1 MGGQATGIERPG
13 ESRASGRG
21 RLSAGLRRA
30 PSAVLIGVIL
40 LLAVG
45 LAVTA
50 YSERQFQLRSQQE
63 AAVQAAMLAA
73 SVSVALE
80 FEDASIARENVRS
93 LSANPSID
101 AAGVYDA
108 AGRGIA
114 GYARDGRPLPLSP
127 PVGEAPEGDRLS
139 ITLPV
144 LASGERVGSVYVR
157 TSLEPFAQR
166 LARYGGIMLLAI
178 MAALVAIVVA
188 VSATAQRRINE
199 ALRREIAEREAA
211 EERLRQ
217 AQKMQAVGQ
226 LTGGIAHDFN
236 NLLTPIMGGLEIITG
251 VTAEPRTRSLA
262 ANALEAARRGAK
274 LTSQLLA
281 FSRTHRLSSAP
292 VPVNE
297 LIDGIQDLIRHTIGP
312 AIDVRLAL
320 DPDCGAAL
328 ADANQI
334 ENALLNLAIN
344 ARDAMPDGGTLTLA
358 TGCET
363 VGEDGELAAGDYVAI
378 SIADTGSG
386 MPPEVL
392 ARATEPFFTTKEIG
406 KGTGLG
412 LAQVYGVAQQ
422 FNGTLRI
429 QSEVGVGTTI
439 HMLLPAATAR
449 AAAPHAETEAV
460 PSLGRRAGDLLVV
473 DDDGDVRAFLVST
486 LESFGYRVRSAEG
499 AETALRLL
507 DEHPPELLLVDY
519 AMPGMNGADLARRV
533 RASHPELPIVFV
545 TGHADTEDLKTAVGA
560 GAPILHKPFGA
571 RELAAAI
578 DRHLPQTR
586 PHAA

>member
-1 MGGQATGIERPG
+1 MKGQA
-13 ESRASGRG
+13 
-21 RLSAGLRRA
+21 RLSAGLNRA
-30 PSAVLIGVIL
+30 PSAALVSVIL
-40 LLAVG
+40 LLALG
-45 LAVTA
+45 LGVTA

-108 AGRGIA
+108 AGRGVA
-114 GYARDGRPLPLSP
+114 GYARDGRPLPISP
-127 PVGEAPEGDRLS
+127 PVGEAKIDDRLS
-139 ITLPV
+139 ITVPV
-144 LASGERVGSVYVR
+144 VASGERIGSAYVR
-157 TSLEPFAQR
+157 TSVEPFAQR
-166 LARYGGIMLLAI
+166 LARYGVIMLLAI
-178 MAALVAIVVA
+178 MAGLVAMVVA
-188 VSATAQRRINE
+188 VSAAQQRRIN
-199 ALRREIAEREAA
+199 AVLHAEISEREAA

-236 NLLTPIMGGLEIITG
+236 NLLTPIMGGLEIITS

-281 FSRTHRLSSAP
+281 FSRTHRLSSTA

-297 LIDGIQDLIRHTIGP
+297 LIENIQELMRHTIGP
-312 AIDVRLAL
+312 SVSVDLAL
-320 DPDCGAAL
+320 GPDCGVAL
-328 ADANQI
+328 CDANQI
-334 ENALLNLAIN
+334 ENAVLNLAIN
-344 ARDAMPDGGTLTLA
+344 ARDAMPDGGRLTIA
-358 TGCET
+358 TARRVIDTG
-363 VGEDGELAAGDYVAI
+363 GELAAGDYVEIAI
-378 SIADTGSG
+378 TDSG
-386 MPPEVL
+386 VGMTPEVL
-392 ARATEPFFTTKEIG
+392 ARATEPFFTTKEVG

-429 QSEVGVGTTI
+429 ESEVGVGTTI
-439 HMLLPAATAR
+439 RMLLPAAVGEGATDATA
-449 AAAPHAETEAV
+449 PEAMV
-460 PSLGRRAGDLLVV
+460 PIGRRTGDILIV
-473 DDDGDVRAFLVST
+473 DDDGDVRAFLAST
-486 LESFGYRVRSAEG
+486 LAALGYEVRAAEA
-499 AETALRLL
+499 AEEGLRLL
-507 DEHPPELLLVDY
+507 NERTPDLMLVDY
-519 AMPGMNGADLARRV
+519 AMPGMNGADVARRV
-533 RASHPELPIVFV
+533 RASYPELPIVFV
-545 TGHADTEDLKTAVGA
+545 TGYADTEDLTSAIGP

-578 DRHLPQTR
+578 DRHFPQPR
-586 PHAA
+586 PNAA